1 MSSRGLATLLLVILV
16 SNLGASCS
24 KDDTLVDYLVSVV
37 KTLAKRTPGVHQC
50 VFFGT
55 QQERP
60 FGNTLGAVL
69 QDSRLDFVTRS
80 VITGDF
86 QVEKAKVI
94 RYPMVMLMEGELIK
108 RNLWNFVRIMI
119 CVKPN
124 TKTFVLITKESDFKR
139 YERYLKVLREHEVVF
154 IDVKRHRMI
163 ITDMGSTTLL
173 NHLLNPR
180 ELYGGILSSR
190 YNLRGKPLRYSH
202 RSDMTLVQVF
212 WTQVTAENVLHPC
225 HLSVHNVKDL
235 CYWKHLVSAKIDI
248 DLTGIIADGSQVE
261 FCFENMV
268 TSIMIGDSIAVP
280 RSALNMVQLF
290 TMPFNWEV
298 WTTLTLILGIVEIL
312 SLLFPSSFRNDP
324 ILLVLCGYEKYDLHR
339 AGRREKFL
347 LMPMIV
353 LMFFAT
359 SAYESKLLSMMAS
372 KPASKEIRTLEE
384 LVESGIK
391 IKVDLLY
398 DLTTAKHPII
408 KEVLVNGTVD
418 FLNLDMIHAYF
429 LQNTIAKLLA
439 SRYYDPD
446 QRIHRYVVLDES
458 YTVEPIAF
466 VLGKRSPLK
475 EVFEFTLTMLV
486 ESGLY
491 NFIEQFNIQLEE
503 SILQQKFNRRAES
516 DAVLYFADFR
526 PVWIVFA
533 LGVGVGVIAFVSEC
547 VMHVINTHS
556 LRIKTLKTKN

>member
-1 MSSRGLATLLLVILV
+1 M
-16 SNLGASCS
+16 
-24 KDDTLVDYLVSVV
+24 
-37 KTLAKRTPGVHQC
+37 
-50 VFFGT
+50 
-55 QQERP
+55 
-60 FGNTLGAVL
+60 
-69 QDSRLDFVTRS
+69 
-80 VITGDF
+80 
-86 QVEKAKVI
+86 
-94 RYPMVMLMEGELIK
+94 
-108 RNLWNFVRIMI
+108 
-119 CVKPN
+119 
-124 TKTFVLITKESDFKR
+124 
-139 YERYLKVLREHEVVF
+139 
-154 IDVKRHRMI
+154 
-163 ITDMGSTTLL
+163 
-173 NHLLNPR
+173 
-180 ELYGGILSSR
+180 
-190 YNLRGKPLRYSH
+190 
-202 RSDMTLVQVF
+202 MT
-212 WTQVTAENVLHPC
+212 
-225 HLSVHNVKDL
+225 
-235 CYWKHLVSAKIDI
+235 
-248 DLTGIIADGSQVE
+248 
-261 FCFENMV
+261 
-268 TSIMIGDSIAVP
+268 
-280 RSALNMVQLF
+280 
-290 TMPFNWEV
+290 
-298 WTTLTLILGIVEIL
+298 
-312 SLLFPSSFRNDP
+312 
-324 ILLVLCGYEKYDLHR
+324 
-339 AGRREKFL
+339 
-347 LMPMIV
+347 
-353 LMFFAT
+353 
-359 SAYESKLLSMMAS
+359 S

-418 FLNLDMIHAYF
+418 FLNLDMVHAYF

-556 LRIKTLKTKN
+556 LRIKTLKAKN